1 MWIRGN
7 IILQVTENKLLAGS
21 SASLFSDNV
30 YSVCNS
36 NALSL
41 INLTSYVFLLDW
53 KLLFCLFEKN
63 C

>member
-21 SASLFSDNV
+21 SVSIFNNNV

-36 NALSL
+36 NTLSL
-41 INLTSYVFLLDW
+41 INLTSFVFLLDW
-53 KLLFCLFEKN
+53 KWLFGLFEKN

>member
-21 SASLFSDNV
+21 SVSIFNNSV

-36 NALSL
+36 NTLSL
-41 INLTSYVFLLDW
+41 INLTSFVFSLDW
-53 KLLFCLFEKN
+53 KRLFCLFEKN